1 MTWRSQWSV
10 FWCSSNRLQK
20 KESHYQSIYF
30 MLEAAAAKMTE
41 ESSKFSNS
49 EWRWKSH
56 WLGGFYFPFSSIAK
70 MATIFFYKFSYA
82 NAVTHLLQNENGTSL
97 SLQLKTVLVCDCTC
111 RSRCDGFQFAF
122 TFVFTHGDWVLKK
135 QKPVGKWRV
144 TGLFLRNLWWVGKLL
159 PSLTYALCLTFHSLR
174 FVSRFYSPTRCSRGK
189 WRDVV

>member
-1 MTWRSQWSV
+1 MFDRFDLSKKIRYLGMIWRSQWSV

-20 KESHYQSIYF
+20 KESHYQSISF

-41 ESSKFSNS
+41 ESSKFSNF

-97 SLQLKTVLVCDCTC
+97 T
-111 RSRCDGFQFAF
+111 
-122 TFVFTHGDWVLKK
+122 
-135 QKPVGKWRV
+135 
-144 TGLFLRNLWWVGKLL
+144 LWWFSVCIYLCFHARRLGFEEAKTSWEVKSNGIVSKKPLVG
-159 PSLTYALCLTFHSLR
+159 
-174 FVSRFYSPTRCSRGK
+174 G
-189 WRDVV
+189 